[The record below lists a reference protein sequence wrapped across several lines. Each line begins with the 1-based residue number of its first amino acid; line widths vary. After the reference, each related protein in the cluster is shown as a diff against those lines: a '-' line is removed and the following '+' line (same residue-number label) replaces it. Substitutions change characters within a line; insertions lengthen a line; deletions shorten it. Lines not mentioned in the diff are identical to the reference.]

1 MASRRQFLASGVPAF
16 LQVTRRPKNILLMIA
31 DDLGL
36 NTGAYGDPVANTPNL
51 DRLASEGVRFTGGFC
66 TTASCSPSRSVLLTG
81 LHNHAN
87 GQYGLAH
94 SIHNFWMLPNIQPS
108 TRLLKDAGYATGVI
122 GKLHVNTPHG
132 FGWDYDDQRDD
143 RNVLSMADRARR
155 FIQNCGSRPWYL
167 HYGFGDPHRLG
178 AGFGNDRKYPGVA
191 SAMFN
196 PVNIRVP
203 SFLPDNPEVRA
214 ELAEYYQAAN
224 RLDQG
229 AGFMLDLLRETGQLD
244 NTLIIF
250 LSDNGIP
257 FANAKTNLYDAATHL
272 PLIIRSPAQ
281 TRRGLVNN
289 AMVSWTDIVPTI
301 LDWAGVRPPEY
312 PLHGRSV
319 LPVLEQENPQGWD
332 SVFFSHTFHEVTMYF
347 PMRGMRTRQFKYIRN
362 IFPELEYPL
371 ATDLYSS
378 RTWQSILR
386 AGENAL
392 IGKRPVGLYLHRPY
406 EELYDITRDPDE
418 VDNLAPDPAYEST
431 LKQLRAETHEF
442 RTRTHDPW
450 TLVGFY
456 RGEPPGDSPE
466 ERTVN
471 EILGQRKPAGNDRK

>member
-1 MASRRQFLASGVPAF
+1 
-16 LQVTRRPKNILLMIA
+16 
-31 DDLGL
+31 
-36 NTGAYGDPVANTPNL
+36 
-51 DRLASEGVRFTGGFC
+51 
-66 TTASCSPSRSVLLTG
+66 
-81 LHNHAN
+81 
-87 GQYGLAH
+87 
-94 SIHNFWMLPNIQPS
+94 MLPNIRPT

-143 RNVLSMADRARR
+143 RDVRSMADRARR
-155 FIQNCGSRPWYL
+155 FIQGCGPKPWYL

-178 AGFGNDRKYPGVA
+178 AGFGNDRQYTGVTRA
-191 SAMFN
+191 AFN
-196 PVNIRVP
+196 PNSIRVP

-214 ELAEYYQAAN
+214 EFAEYYQAAN

-229 AGFMLDLLRETGQLD
+229 VGFLLDVLRETGHLE
-244 NTLIIF
+244 NTLVIF
-250 LSDNGIP
+250 ISDNGIP

-272 PLIIRSPAQ
+272 PLIIWSPAQ
-281 TRRGLVNN
+281 SRHGLVNN
-289 AMVSWTDIVPTI
+289 AMVSWTDIAPTI
-301 LDWAGVRPPEY
+301 LDWAGVKGPDY
-312 PLHGRSV
+312 PLHGRSL
-319 LPVLEQENPQGWD
+319 LPVLEQENPAGWD
-332 SVFFSHTFHEVTMYF
+332 TVFFSHTFHEVTMYF
-347 PMRGMRTRQFKYIRN
+347 PMRGLRTRQFKYIRN
-362 IFPELEYPL
+362 LFPELEYPL

-386 AGENAL
+386 GGENAL

-442 RTRTHDPW
+442 RSRTHDPW
-450 TLVGFY
+450 TLIGFY

-466 ERTVN
+466 ERVIN
-471 EILGQRKPAGNDRK
+471 QVLGQRKPAANERK

>member
-1 MASRRQFLASGVPAF
+1 MA
-16 LQVTRRPKNILLMIA
+16 
-31 DDLGL
+31 
-36 NTGAYGDPVANTPNL
+36 
-51 DRLASEGVRFTGGFC
+51 E
-66 TTASCSPSRSVLLTG
+66 
-81 LHNHAN
+81 
-87 GQYGLAH
+87 
-94 SIHNFWMLPNIQPS
+94 
-108 TRLLKDAGYATGVI
+108 
-122 GKLHVNTPHG
+122 
-132 FGWDYDDQRDD
+132 
-143 RNVLSMADRARR
+143 RARR
-155 FIQNCGSRPWYL
+155 FIQNCGPRPWYL

-178 AGFGNDRKYPGVA
+178 AAFGNDRKYPGVS
-191 SAMFN
+191 SAIFN
-196 PVNIRVP
+196 PNSIRVP

-214 ELAEYYQAAN
+214 ELAEYYEAAN

-229 AGFMLDLLRETGQLD
+229 VGFMLNLLRETGQLD

-272 PLIIRSPAQ
+272 PLIIRSPEQ
-281 TRRGLVNN
+281 RRRGLVNN

-301 LDWAGVRPPEY
+301 LDWAGVKSPEY
-312 PLHGRSV
+312 PLHGRSL

-332 SVFFSHTFHEVTMYF
+332 SVYFSHTFHEVTMYF

-431 LKQLRAETHEF
+431 LKQLRAETHDF

-450 TLVGFY
+450 TLIGFY

-471 EILGQRKPAGNDRK
+471 QILGQRKPAGNDRK